1 MSPLN
6 KTDEPCEAR
15 NRERRARWALRQE
28 RWQLQA
34 EKGSVPPLR
43 GEQEAIGTP
52 KAEAEDSGP
61 FRPVCR
67 TSSAPRSL
75 GRLKGNRDPEPKK
88 KDEGRG
94 ELPVAFKTGCCCP
107 HWQPGAGAEETKD
120 SIGIAQVTCLNRPPS
135 GLHFRRLGVTTG
147 YRGTRAE

>member
-88 KDEGRG
+88 KMRVGANSRSLSKRDAAVPTGNPAP
-94 ELPVAFKTGCCCP
+94 ELRKPRT
-107 HWQPGAGAEETKD
+107 Q
-120 SIGIAQVTCLNRPPS
+120 
-135 GLHFRRLGVTTG
+135 
-147 YRGTRAE
+147 